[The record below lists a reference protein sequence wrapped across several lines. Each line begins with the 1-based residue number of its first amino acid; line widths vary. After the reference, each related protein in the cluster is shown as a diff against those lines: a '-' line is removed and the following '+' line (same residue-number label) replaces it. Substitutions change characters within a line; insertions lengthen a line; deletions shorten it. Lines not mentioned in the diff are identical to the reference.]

1 MLKKSILMMFIGVIA
16 GCSSVSSYN
25 QIADSVNYSYDHN
38 IKQSLIK
45 GPSDTSEPYGAKV
58 KDFHYDL
65 VIKDFDTHVNVAFS
79 YKDSSPRN
87 YTHVVNSAGERIEFS
102 RHENKI
108 LKCGV
113 RGTFNQGKC
122 NFSEDFTF
130 KMPRESHSNWAVVG
144 NANKNVYFEVSKT
157 YVSVMN
163 DFVYKLKT
171 PRSDVD
177 EGKIKKESLIA
188 AKPVAIKKPDA
199 TIPANLIKNSSK
211 PVVNQVITPTGKPIV
226 SKAATVSVPAVQK
239 PLITTKNIPVA
250 SKKGVINKNTSNCA
264 TNSKATNN
272 VYKPDVKKNPVLT
285 PLDIKSFC
293 SCVKFK
299 NSCAEVTSC
308 REAYDQLACG
318 NKKLDPT
325 NKGMPC
331 PNVCKM

>member
-16 GCSSVSSYN
+16 GCSSVSNYN

-65 VIKDFDTHVNVAFS
+65 VIKDFDTHVNVSFS

-87 YTHVVNSAGERIEFS
+87 YTHVVNSAGEIIEFS
-102 RHENKI
+102 RHESKI
-108 LKCGV
+108 LTCGV
-113 RGTFNQGKC
+113 VGTFNQGKC
-122 NFSEDFTF
+122 KFTEDFTF

-144 NANKNVYFEVSKT
+144 KADKNIYFEISKT

-177 EGKIKKESLIA
+177 EVRIKKEILISS
-188 AKPVAIKKPDA
+188 KPVAIKKPDA
-199 TIPANLIKNSSK
+199 KIPAHLIKNSSK
-211 PVVNQVITPTGKPIV
+211 PVVNKVITPTGTPVI
-226 SKAATVSVPAVQK
+226 SKAATVSVPVVHK
-239 PLITTKNIPVA
+239 PLITKNIPV
-250 SKKGVINKNTSNCA
+250 VNKNTNNCA

-272 VYKPDVKKNPVLT
+272 VYKPVIKKNPVLT
-285 PLDIKSFC
+285 PIDIKSFC